1 MNREDMEKLK
11 EVRDNFQKDTLE
23 LRKQLVLKQM
33 ELTTLWA
40 QATLEPVA
48 AEKLS
53 NEIAQLQAELGKKR
67 SKHLIRCRQQFGG
80 QDWTCP
86 GIWLD
91 IKILE

>member
-1 MNREDMEKLK
+1 MNRADMEKLI

-40 QATLEPVA
+40 QPKLEPVA
-48 AEKLS
+48 AEKLA

-86 GIWLD
+86 GIWLG
-91 IKILE
+91 IKIPE